1 MESSSTDWQKP
12 SCGIAVLIS
21 LAWYVCLTCSLFT
34 SLINLTCRHF
44 FNLKSSYGSPF
55 LCKLGLLCGL
65 INTFTT
71 PECMRAEKWN
81 KDMSNWAVLS
91 WEVMHPKEKSTQESV
106 INVTHHPVSF
116 PVEDFLPA
124 PLCDGSV
131 LGTHSPHIMESLSF
145 QPHTRWKLY
154 QVVFLSTFSL
164 RYLFVSLSVPL
175 CCFCTTFPSLTC
187 LAFLF

>member
-1 MESSSTDWQKP
+1 MLIQERFVYAQVNKQDPPLVESSPTDWQKP

-55 LCKLGLLCGL
+55 LCKLGLLCGP

-71 PECMRAEKWN
+71 PECMRGEKWN

-106 INVTHHPVSF
+106 INVTHPPVSSLHISLLKTF
-116 PVEDFLPA
+116 YQLPCVMA
-124 PLCDGSV
+124 
-131 LGTHSPHIMESLSF
+131 
-145 QPHTRWKLY
+145 
-154 QVVFLSTFSL
+154 
-164 RYLFVSLSVPL
+164 VSLAHTL
-175 CCFCTTFPSLTC
+175 LT
-187 LAFLF
+187 